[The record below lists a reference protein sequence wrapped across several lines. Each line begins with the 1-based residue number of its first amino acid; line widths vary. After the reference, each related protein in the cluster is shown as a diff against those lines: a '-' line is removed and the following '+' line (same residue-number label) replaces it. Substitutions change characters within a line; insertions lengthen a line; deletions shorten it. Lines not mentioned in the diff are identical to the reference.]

1 MTFYPLF
8 LRVVEFV
15 SLWPLYGCSFGSMLR
30 LSLLSCGFFF
40 FNTALPFSFSFPLPS
55 AAPGV
60 SWLSRFFVNLFRTLP
75 GALSIDPVSDSRL
88 SLDVLLGGPG
98 MSWLLF
104 WWWSAPLDSSCL
116 FSLAETK
123 DPLCSSRDG
132 GGLVAVADWTLATDT
147 SLTLRSGGACR
158 QLGLVQHHSRI
169 VECVISHHIPDHQHR
184 CPVSF

>member
-1 MTFYPLF
+1 MTLFSLPINQYPCRVTFYPLL

-15 SLWPLYGCSFGSMLR
+15 SLWPLYDCSFGSMLR

-55 AAPGV
+55 AAPDV

-98 MSWLLF
+98 MSWL
-104 WWWSAPLDSSCL
+104 LDSSCL

-158 QLGLVQHHSRI
+158 QLVLV
-169 VECVISHHIPDHQHR
+169 
-184 CPVSF
+184 